1 MKLMPTTGVFHV
13 AGEGDVSLDL
23 SKDITVCRGFELISN
38 VSVPVEGAQYLDLR
52 PKDGTPVYN
61 ELYKI

>member
-1 MKLMPTTGVFHV
+1 MFHV

-23 SKDITVCRGFELISN
+23 SQDITDCRGFELISN
-38 VSVPVEGAQYLDLR
+38 VSVPVDGAQYLDLR
-52 PKDGTPVYN
+52 AEDSSPVYN